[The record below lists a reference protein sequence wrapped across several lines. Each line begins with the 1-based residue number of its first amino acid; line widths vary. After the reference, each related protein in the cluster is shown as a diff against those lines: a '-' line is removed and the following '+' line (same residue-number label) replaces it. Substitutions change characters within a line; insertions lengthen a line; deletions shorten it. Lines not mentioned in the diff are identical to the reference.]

1 MSEGGNNNSPSGG
14 GLNRRKF
21 LKGMGTGLVGT
32 ATLSKGL
39 LGKQAEEKTPAA
51 NTRSRDITMA
61 TVTMTINGK
70 RYSVDVEP
78 STSLLHVIR
87 EKLGLTGTKEVC
99 GRGECGACTVILN
112 GRTVYACMMLAV
124 EAHGAKITT
133 VEGLARGDRLHPV
146 QEAFIRHDAYQCGF
160 CTPGFEL
167 ALKDLLDKNPRPTLE
182 EIKKGLSGNVCRCGA
197 YPHIFEVALELA
209 GRKGGV

>member
-1 MSEGGNNNSPSGG
+1 MSESGNNDSPSGG

-39 LGKQAEEKTPAA
+39 LAEQAEEKTPVADA
-51 NTRSRDITMA
+51 RSRDIEMA
-61 TVTMTINGK
+61 AVTMTINGK
-70 RYSVDVEP
+70 RYSVEVEP
-78 STSLLHVIR
+78 RTTLLHVIR
-87 EKLGLTGTKEVC
+87 EKLGITGTKEVC

-133 VEGLARGDRLHPV
+133 VEGLAKGDRLHPI
-146 QEAFIRHDAYQCGF
+146 QESFIKHDAYQCGF

-182 EIKKGLSGNVCRCGA
+182 EIKKGLAGNICRCGA
-197 YPHIFEVALELA
+197 YPHIFDVALELA
-209 GRKGGV
+209 GRKGGM

>member
-39 LGKQAEEKTPAA
+39 LGKPAEEKTPAA
-51 NTRSRDITMA
+51 DTRSRDITMA

-70 RYSVDVEP
+70 RHSVDVEP
-78 STSLLHVIR
+78 RTTLLHVIR
-87 EKLGLTGTKEVC
+87 EKLGLTGAKEVC

-112 GRTVYACMMLAV
+112 GRTVYACMTLAV

-133 VEGLARGDRLHPV
+133 IEGLARGSRLHPV

-167 ALKDLLDKNPRPTLE
+167 ALKDLLDKNSRPTLE
-182 EIKKGLSGNVCRCGA
+182 EIKVGLSGNVCRCGA

>member
-1 MSEGGNNNSPSGG
+1 MSESGNNDSPSGG

-39 LGKQAEEKTPAA
+39 LAEQAEEKTPVADA
-51 NTRSRDITMA
+51 RSRDIEMA
-61 TVTMTINGK
+61 AVTMTINGK
-70 RYSVDVEP
+70 RYSVEVEP
-78 STSLLHVIR
+78 RTTLLHVIR
-87 EKLGLTGTKEVC
+87 EKLGITGTKEVC

-146 QEAFIRHDAYQCGF
+146 QEGFIKHDAYQCGF

-182 EIKKGLSGNVCRCGA
+182 EIKKGLAGNICRCGA
-197 YPHIFEVALELA
+197 YPHIFDVALELA
-209 GRKGGV
+209 GRKGGM

>member
-1 MSEGGNNNSPSGG
+1 MSGGGSNNSPSGG

-39 LGKQAEEKTPAA
+39 LAEQAEEKTPVADA
-51 NTRSRDITMA
+51 RSRDIEMA
-61 TVTMTINGK
+61 AVTMTINGK
-70 RYSVDVEP
+70 RYSVEVEP
-78 STSLLHVIR
+78 RTTLLHVIR
-87 EKLGLTGTKEVC
+87 EKLGITGTKEVC

-133 VEGLARGDRLHPV
+133 VEGLARGDRLHPI
-146 QEAFIRHDAYQCGF
+146 QESFIKHDAYQCGF

-182 EIKKGLSGNVCRCGA
+182 EIKKGLAGNICRCGA
-197 YPHIFEVALELA
+197 YPHIFDVALELA
-209 GRKGGV
+209 GRKGGM

>member
-1 MSEGGNNNSPSGG
+1 MSESENNNSPSGG

-39 LGKQAEEKTPAA
+39 LAEQAEEKTPEA
-51 NTRSRDITMA
+51 NARSRDIEMA
-61 TVTMTINGK
+61 AVTMTINGK
-70 RYSVDVEP
+70 RYSVEVEP
-78 STSLLHVIR
+78 RTTLLQVIR
-87 EKLGLTGTKEVC
+87 EKLGITGTKEVC

-133 VEGLARGDRLHPV
+133 VEGLAKGDRLHPI
-146 QEAFIRHDAYQCGF
+146 QESFIKHDAYQCGF
-160 CTPGFEL
+160 CTPGFEM

-182 EIKKGLSGNVCRCGA
+182 EIKKGLSGNICRCGT

-209 GRKGGV
+209 GRKGGM